1 MGNLFKSTTFL
12 NFVFVVVGSIFS
24 AIGVVS
30 FLVPN
35 SLITGGTAGLAL
47 LLHHVSF
54 LTIGTWMFLIN
65 VPLVL
70 LGIKYFGKMYAVK
83 SVATIIFISLLIDFL
98 KEYISLPAAT
108 SETLLASIF
117 GGVFIGLGLGFIIR
131 GKSSAGGS
139 SIIATI
145 IASTTKYKASEAM
158 LFIDAA
164 VILFSIYVFDDI
176 DKALWSIVSIYVTSK
191 IVDVI
196 LTGRPSK
203 KVVHLVTNK
212 VEVLAKEVKEKLGPE
227 GTIIKG
233 ENLSS
238 NGEKKMIL
246 IVVEISKIQVLK
258 EIAKSNDPESFLVIS
273 EASEL
278 LGRGN

>member
-1 MGNLFKSTTFL
+1 MANLIYIVL
-12 NFVFVVVGSIFS
+12 GSIFCS
-24 AIGVVS
+24 IGVVS

-47 LLHHVSF
+47 LFHHLSF
-54 LTIGTWMFLIN
+54 FTIGTWMFLIN

-70 LGIKYFGKMYAVK
+70 LGIKYFGKMYAIK
-83 SVATIIFISLLIDFL
+83 SVATIVLISIIIDIL
-98 KEYISLPAAT
+98 NEVIELSPLT
-108 SETLLASIF
+108 NETILASIF
-117 GGVFIGLGLGFIIR
+117 GGIFIGLGLGFIIK

-139 SIIATI
+139 TIIATI
-145 IASTTKYKASEAM
+145 IASKTKYKAAEAM

-164 VILFSIYVFDDI
+164 VILFSIYVFDDV
-176 DKALWSIVSIYVTSK
+176 DKALWSILSIYVTAK
-191 IVDVI
+191 IIDVI

-212 VEVLAKEVKEKLGPE
+212 VELLSKEVRDRLGQE
-227 GTIIKG
+227 GTILRGK
-233 ENLSS
+233 NLF
-238 NGEKKMIL
+238 NTNEKTMIL
-246 IVVEISKIQVLK
+246 IVVEVSKIQILK
-258 EIAKSNDPESFLVIS
+258 EIAKEHDPESFLVIS

>member
-1 MGNLFKSTTFL
+1 MQNLFSSMKFI
-12 NFVFVVVGSIFS
+12 NFMYILAGSIFS
-24 AIGVVS
+24 AIGVVF

-47 LLHHVSF
+47 LLHHLST

-83 SVATIIFISLLIDFL
+83 SVSTIVLISVLIDVL
-98 KEYISLPAAT
+98 NEVVKLPAIT
-108 SETLLASIF
+108 NETILGSIF
-117 GGVFIGLGLGFIIR
+117 GGIFIGLGLGFIIK

-145 IASTTKYKASEAM
+145 IASKTKYKASEAM

-164 VILFSIYVFDDI
+164 VILLSIYVFNDV
-176 DKALWSIVSIYVTSK
+176 DKALWSILSIYATSK
-191 IVDVI
+191 VIDVI

-212 VEVLAKEVKEKLGPE
+212 VEVLAKEVRNSLGQE
-227 GTIIKG
+227 GTIIRGK
-233 ENLSS
+233 NLFDTE
-238 NGEKKMIL
+238 EKTMIL
-246 IVVEISKIQVLK
+246 IVVDISKIQVLK
-258 EIAKSNDPESFLVIS
+258 EIAKNHDPESFLVIS

-278 LGRGN
+278 LGRGI

>member
-1 MGNLFKSTTFL
+1 MKSLFKSQEFL
-12 NFVFVVVGSIFS
+12 NNIYILAGSIFA

-47 LLHHVSF
+47 LFHHLSSF
-54 LTIGTWMFLIN
+54 TIGTWMILIN

-83 SVATIIFISLLIDFL
+83 SVITIILISVIIDIL
-98 KEYISLPAAT
+98 NEVVKLPAVT
-108 SETLLASIF
+108 NETLLGSVF
-117 GGVFIGLGLGFIIR
+117 GGVFIGLGLGFIIK

-145 IASTTKYKASEAM
+145 IASKTKYKASEAM
-158 LFIDAA
+158 LIIDAI
-164 VILFSIYVFDDI
+164 VILFSIYVFNDV

-191 IVDVI
+191 IIDVI

-212 VEVLAKEVKEKLGPE
+212 IELVSKHVRENLGEE
-227 GTIIKG
+227 GTIIQGK
-233 ENLSS
+233 NLF
-238 NGEKKMIL
+238 NKEDKTMIL
-246 IVVEISKIQVLK
+246 IVVEIAKIQVLR
-258 EIAKSNDPESFLVIS
+258 EIAKEHDPDSFLVIS